1 MESKIWRATGEYDKK
16 NKTFVFAKELIA
28 DKESHVK
35 EKIYSDLGS
44 RHRVKRREIRF
55 EKIEEIEPDELTDLD
70 LRRLLGVEAEF

>member
-1 MESKIWRATGEYDKK
+1 MDSKIWRATGEYDKK
-16 NKTFVFAKELIA
+16 KKTFVFTKELIA
-28 DKESHVK
+28 DKKSHVK

-55 EKIEEIEPDELTDLD
+55 EKIEEIEPEELTDLD

>member
-16 NKTFVFAKELIA
+16 NKTFVFTKELIA